1 MNRADEMDKD
11 REQYW
16 LWLCSIP
23 GVYSRQMRVL
33 TDYFGSPRA
42 VYEASDK
49 EFAAWKEKN
58 TVWIKRLLDFKK
70 RCSPEEVCHRAAERG
85 IKFRSCEHP
94 DFPGQL
100 KEISDCPAGLF
111 YLGELPCPYIPAVA
125 VVGARECSDYGRIMA
140 VEISEALVRA
150 GVQVISGLRGRC
162 LLSMGE

>member
-49 EFAAWKEKN
+49 EFAAWKEKKASQEAN
-58 TVWIKRLLDFKK
+58 ERYNEMLMSFEEDESDQALL
-70 RCSPEEVCHRAAERG
+70 R
-85 IKFRSCEHP
+85 
-94 DFPGQL
+94 
-100 KEISDCPAGLF
+100 
-111 YLGELPCPYIPAVA
+111 
-125 VVGARECSDYGRIMA
+125 
-140 VEISEALVRA
+140 
-150 GVQVISGLRGRC
+150 
-162 LLSMGE
+162 